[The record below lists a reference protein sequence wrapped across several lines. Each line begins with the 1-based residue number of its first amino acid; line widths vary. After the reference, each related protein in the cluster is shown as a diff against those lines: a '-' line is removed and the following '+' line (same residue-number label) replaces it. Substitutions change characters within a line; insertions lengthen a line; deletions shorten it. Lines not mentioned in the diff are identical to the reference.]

1 MTYKVEIEIEKG
13 GQVTINNL
21 PFKKGERVEVVIEE
35 VKMIANQKYPLRGKV
50 TKYESP
56 FEAATDSKDWEVS
69 Q

>member
-35 VKMIANQKYPLRGKV
+35 VKMIANQKYPL
-50 TKYESP
+50 
-56 FEAATDSKDWEVS
+56 
-69 Q
+69 